1 MNKNLAFIFIAIIAF
16 VSGVSAQ
23 ADRWQ
28 QHINY
33 NIKAALDVNTNIIKG
48 TEDIVYTNNSTDTLR
63 KVYFHLYWNAFQPNS
78 SMDVRSRE
86 LGKNTM
92 TNRRGDVMKDWDA
105 RVTDRIQKLTPTEIG
120 YQRVS
125 AITINGKAQ
134 KLIEHETIL
143 EVQLTNPIAP
153 KTSAKLSLVFE
164 AQVPKQIRR
173 SGRDNAEGVR
183 YSMSQWYPKMV
194 EYDYQGWNTN
204 PYLAREFYGVWG
216 NFDVSLQLD
225 KNYTVAATGV
235 LQNPNA
241 VANGQGLKTWN
252 FKGNNIHDFVWAAD
266 DHFKHLSKEVRKG
279 LTLHVY
285 YKEKDAKSDSAWAN
299 VLYAA
304 EKALPYIEKNFGA
317 YPYPQYSFIQ
327 GGDGGME
334 YAMATL
340 IKGPS
345 LGTVFHEWMH
355 NWYQQVLGSNESLF
369 AWMDEGFATFA
380 ESKVSIW
387 YDANAAAQSPFISE
401 RAKLQVLASVQR
413 AKLDLPL
420 TQAGSYAGYMA
431 LAKSGLE
438 EPASTHADH
447 FNTNYAYSNAA
458 YSKGATLLGV
468 LGYVIGDSVR
478 DVTLL
483 NYYNTWK
490 FKHPNVNDFFRV
502 AEKTSRIQLQW
513 LKEYWVNSTKTIDYG
528 LNDIQAGNNT
538 AIISIQR
545 LGKLPMP
552 IEVLITYKDGTS
564 ELHYM
569 PLDLM
574 LGGKASEGAVNQ
586 IVHPAWQ
593 WVAPTYTFETS
604 KPLSALKS
612 IEIDPS
618 YRMPDLN
625 RSNNKLEIPN

>member
-1 MNKNLAFIFIAIIAF
+1 MYKKLAFIFIAIIAF

-48 TEDIVYTNNSTDTLR
+48 TEEIVYTNNSTDTLR

-105 RVTDRIQKLTPTEIG
+105 RVTDRIQKLTSTEIG

-125 AITINGKAQ
+125 QILIGGKQQ

-143 EVQLTNPIAP
+143 EVQLSNPIAP

-183 YSMSQWYPKMV
+183 FSMSQWYPKMV
-194 EYDYQGWNTN
+194 EYDYQGWSTN
-204 PYLAREFYGVWG
+204 AYIAREFYGVWG

-241 VANGQGLKTWN
+241 VANTQGLKTWN

-279 LTLHVY
+279 LTIHVY

-304 EKALPYIEKNFGA
+304 EKALPFIEKNFGA

-355 NWYQQVLGSNESLF
+355 NWYQQILGSNESLF

-380 ESKVSIW
+380 ESKVSRW

-401 RAKLQVLASVQR
+401 RAKAQVLASVEK

-478 DVTLL
+478 DAVLL

-490 FKHPNVNDFFRV
+490 FKHPNANDFFRV
-502 AEKTSRIQLQW
+502 AEKTSGLQLQW
-513 LKEYWVNSTKTIDYG
+513 LKEYWMNSTKTIDYG

-586 IVHPAWQ
+586 VAHPAWQ

>member
-92 TNRRGDVMKDWDA
+92 TSRRGDVIKDWDA
-105 RVTDRIQKLTPTEIG
+105 RVTDRIQKLTPAEIG

-125 AITINGKAQ
+125 QILIGGKAQ

-355 NWYQQVLGSNESLF
+355 NWYQQILGSNESLF

-458 YSKGATLLGV
+458 YSKGATLLGI
-468 LGYVIGDSVR
+468 LGYVVGDSVR
-478 DVTLL
+478 DAVLL

-490 FKHPNVNDFFRV
+490 FKHPNANDFFRV
-502 AEKTSRIQLQW
+502 AEKTSGLQLQW
-513 LKEYWVNSTKTIDYG
+513 LKEYWMNSTKTIDYG

-574 LGGKASEGAVNQ
+574 LGGKASEGPVNQ

>member
-1 MNKNLAFIFIAIIAF
+1 MNKILAFIFIAIIAF

-48 TEDIVYTNNSTDTLR
+48 TEDIVYTNNSTDTLK

-105 RVTDRIQKLTPTEIG
+105 RVTDRIQKLTPAEIG

-125 AITINGKAQ
+125 QILIGGKAQ

-183 YSMSQWYPKMV
+183 FSMSQWYPKMV
-194 EYDYQGWNTN
+194 EYDYQGWSTN
-204 PYLAREFYGVWG
+204 PYIAREFYGVWG
-216 NFDVSLQLD
+216 NFDVSLQLA

-241 VANGQGLKTWN
+241 VANAQGLKTWN

-266 DHFKHLSKEVRKG
+266 DQFKHLSKEVRKG
-279 LTLHVY
+279 LTIHVY

-299 VLYAA
+299 ILYAA
-304 EKALPYIEKNFGA
+304 EKVLPYIEKNFGA

-369 AWMDEGFATFA
+369 AWIDEGFATFA
-380 ESKVSIW
+380 ESKVSRW

-401 RAKLQVLASVQR
+401 RAKAQVLASVEK

-458 YSKGATLLGV
+458 YSKGATLLGL

-478 DVTLL
+478 DAVLL

-490 FKHPNVNDFFRV
+490 FKHPNANDFFRV
-502 AEKTSRIQLQW
+502 AEKTSGIQLQW

-552 IEVLITYKDGTS
+552 IEVLITYKDGTT

-574 LGGKASEGAVNQ
+574 LGGKGSEGAVNH
-586 IVHPAWQ
+586 ILHPAWQ

>member
-1 MNKNLAFIFIAIIAF
+1 MYKNLAFVFIAIIAF

-28 QHINY
+28 QRIDYKIN
-33 NIKAALDVNTNIIKG
+33 ATLDVATNIVKG
-48 TEDIVYTNNSTDTLR
+48 TEDIVYTNNSTDTLK

-105 RVTDRIQKLTPTEIG
+105 RVTDRIQKLTPAEIG

-125 AITINGKAQ
+125 QILIGGKAQ

-183 YSMSQWYPKMV
+183 FSMSQWYPKMV
-194 EYDYQGWNTN
+194 EYDYQGWSTN
-204 PYLAREFYGVWG
+204 PYIAREFYGVWG
-216 NFDVSLQLD
+216 NFDVSLQLA

-241 VANGQGLKTWN
+241 VANAQGLKTWN

-266 DHFKHLSKEVRKG
+266 DQFKHLSKEVRKG
-279 LTLHVY
+279 LTIHVY

-299 VLYAA
+299 ILYAA
-304 EKALPYIEKNFGA
+304 EKVLPYIEKNFGA

-369 AWMDEGFATFA
+369 AWIDEGFATFA
-380 ESKVSIW
+380 ESKVSRW

-401 RAKLQVLASVQR
+401 RAKAQVLASVEK

-478 DVTLL
+478 DAVLL

-490 FKHPNVNDFFRV
+490 FKHPNANDFFRV
-502 AEKTSRIQLQW
+502 AEKTSGIQLQW

-552 IEVLITYKDGTS
+552 IEVLITYKDGTT

-574 LGGKASEGAVNQ
+574 LGAKGAESSVNR
-586 IVHPAWQ
+586 IVHKSWQ

>member
-1 MNKNLAFIFIAIIAF
+1 MNKKLVFIVITIITF

-28 QHINY
+28 QRIDYKIN
-33 NIKAALDVNTNIIKG
+33 ATLDVATNIVKG
-48 TEDIVYTNNSTDTLR
+48 TEDIVYTNNSTDTLK

-105 RVTDRIQKLTPTEIG
+105 RVTDRIQKLTPAEIG

-143 EVQLTNPIAP
+143 EVQLTSPIAP
-153 KTSAKLSLVFE
+153 KTSAKLSLQFE

-183 YSMSQWYPKMV
+183 FSMSQWYPKMV
-194 EYDYQGWNTN
+194 EYDYQGWSTN
-204 PYLAREFYGVWG
+204 PYIAREFYGVWG
-216 NFDVSLQLD
+216 NFDVSLQLA

-241 VANGQGLKTWN
+241 VANAQGLKTWN

-266 DHFKHLSKEVRKG
+266 DQFKHLSKEVRKG
-279 LTLHVY
+279 LTIHVY

-299 VLYAA
+299 ILYAA
-304 EKALPYIEKNFGA
+304 EKVLPYIEKNFGA

-369 AWMDEGFATFA
+369 AWIDEGFATFA
-380 ESKVSIW
+380 ESKVSRW

-401 RAKLQVLASVQR
+401 RAKAQVLASVEK

-458 YSKGATLLGV
+458 YSKGATLLGL

-478 DVTLL
+478 DAVLL

-490 FKHPNVNDFFRV
+490 FKHPNANDFFRV
-502 AEKTSRIQLQW
+502 AEKTSGLQLQW

-552 IEVLITYKDGTS
+552 IEVLITYKDGTT

-574 LGGKASEGAVNQ
+574 LGAKGTESSVNR
-586 IVHPAWQ
+586 IVHKSWQ

-612 IEIDPS
+612 IEVDPS

>member
-16 VSGVSAQ
+16 GSGVSAQ

-33 NIKAALDVNTNIIKG
+33 NIKASLDVNTNIIKG
-48 TEDIVYTNNSTDTLR
+48 TEEIVYTNNSTDTLR

-92 TNRRGDVMKDWDA
+92 TSRRGDVIKDWDA
-105 RVTDRIQKLTPTEIG
+105 RVTDRIQKLTPAEIG

-125 AITINGKAQ
+125 SITINGKAQ

-241 VANGQGLKTWN
+241 VANAQGVKTWN

-355 NWYQQVLGSNESLF
+355 NWYQQILGSNESLF

-401 RAKLQVLASVQR
+401 RAKVQVLASVQR

-420 TQAGSYAGYMA
+420 MQAGSYAGYMA

-458 YSKGATLLGV
+458 YSKGATLLGL

-478 DVTLL
+478 DAVLL

>member
-1 MNKNLAFIFIAIIAF
+1 MNKILAFIFIAIFAF

-48 TEDIVYTNNSTDTLR
+48 TEEIVYTNNSTDTLR

-164 AQVPKQIRR
+164 SQVPKQIRR
-173 SGRDNAEGVR
+173 TGRDNAEGVR

-204 PYLAREFYGVWG
+204 PYIAREFHGVWG

-241 VANGQGLKTWN
+241 VANAQGLKTWN

-266 DHFKHLSKEVRKG
+266 DQFKHLSKLVRKG
-279 LTLHVY
+279 LTIHVY

-299 VLYAA
+299 ILYAA
-304 EKALPYIEKNFGA
+304 EKVLPYIEKNFGA

-380 ESKVSIW
+380 ESKVSRW

-401 RAKLQVLASVQR
+401 KAKAQVLASVEK

-458 YSKGATLLGV
+458 YSKGATLLGI
-468 LGYVIGDSVR
+468 LGYVVGDSVR
-478 DVTLL
+478 DAVLL

-490 FKHPNVNDFFRV
+490 FKHPNANDFFRV
-502 AEKTSRIQLQW
+502 AEKTSGLQLQW
-513 LKEYWVNSTKTIDYG
+513 LKEYWMNSTKTIDYG

-574 LGGKASEGAVNQ
+574 LGGKASEGPVNQ

>member
-1 MNKNLAFIFIAIIAF
+1 MNKKLSLFVIAIIIF

-28 QHINY
+28 QRIDYKIN
-33 NIKAALDVNTNIIKG
+33 ATLDVATNIVKG
-48 TEDIVYTNNSTDTLR
+48 TQEIVYTNNSTDTLR

-105 RVTDRIQKLTPTEIG
+105 RVTDRIQKLTPAEIG

-125 AITINGKAQ
+125 QILIGGKQQ

-183 YSMSQWYPKMV
+183 FSMSQWYPKMV
-194 EYDYQGWNTN
+194 EYDYQGWSTN
-204 PYLAREFYGVWG
+204 PYIAREFYGVWG
-216 NFDVSLQLD
+216 NFDVSLQLA

-241 VANGQGLKTWN
+241 VANAQGLKTWN

-266 DHFKHLSKEVRKG
+266 DQFKHLSKEVRKG
-279 LTLHVY
+279 LTIHVY

-299 VLYAA
+299 ILYAA
-304 EKALPYIEKNFGA
+304 EKVLPYIEKNFGA

-369 AWMDEGFATFA
+369 AWIDEGFATFA
-380 ESKVSIW
+380 ESKVSRW
-387 YDANAAAQSPFISE
+387 YEANAAAQSPFISE
-401 RAKLQVLASVQR
+401 RAKAQVLASVEK

-458 YSKGATLLGV
+458 YSKGATLLGL

-478 DVTLL
+478 DAVLL

-490 FKHPNVNDFFRV
+490 FKHPNANDFFRV
-502 AEKTSRIQLQW
+502 AEKTSGLQLQW

-552 IEVLITYKDGTS
+552 IEVLITYKDGTT

-574 LGGKASEGAVNQ
+574 LGAKGAEGAVNH
-586 IVHPAWQ
+586 ILHSAWQ

>member
-1 MNKNLAFIFIAIIAF
+1 MNKKLAFIFIAIIAF

-28 QHINY
+28 QRIDYKIN
-33 NIKAALDVNTNIIKG
+33 ATLDVATNIVKG
-48 TEDIVYTNNSTDTLR
+48 TEDIVYTNNSTDTLK

-105 RVTDRIQKLTPTEIG
+105 RVTDRIQKLTPAEIG

-125 AITINGKAQ
+125 QILIGGKAQ

-183 YSMSQWYPKMV
+183 FSMSQWYPKMV
-194 EYDYQGWNTN
+194 EYDYQGWSTN
-204 PYLAREFYGVWG
+204 PYIAREFYGVWG
-216 NFDVSLQLD
+216 NFDVSLQLA

-241 VANGQGLKTWN
+241 VANAQGLKTWN

-266 DHFKHLSKEVRKG
+266 DQFKHLSKEVRKG
-279 LTLHVY
+279 LTIHVY

-299 VLYAA
+299 ILYAA
-304 EKALPYIEKNFGA
+304 EKVLPYIEKNFGA

-369 AWMDEGFATFA
+369 AWIDEGFATFA
-380 ESKVSIW
+380 ESKVSRW

-401 RAKLQVLASVQR
+401 RAKAQVLASVEK

-438 EPASTHADH
+438 EPASSHADH

-458 YSKGATLLGV
+458 YSKGATLLGL

-478 DVTLL
+478 DAVLL

-490 FKHPNVNDFFRV
+490 FKHPNANDFFRV
-502 AEKTSRIQLQW
+502 AEKTSGIQLQW

-552 IEVLITYKDGTS
+552 IEVLITYKDGTT

-574 LGGKASEGAVNQ
+574 LGGKMAEGAVNH
-586 IVHPAWQ
+586 ILHSAWQ